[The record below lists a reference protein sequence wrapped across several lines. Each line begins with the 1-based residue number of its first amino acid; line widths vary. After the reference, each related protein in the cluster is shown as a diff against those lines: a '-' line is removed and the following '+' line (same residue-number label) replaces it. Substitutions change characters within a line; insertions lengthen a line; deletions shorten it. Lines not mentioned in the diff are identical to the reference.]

1 MPRHPYND
9 WEIKYDLLNGKK
21 IDCFQYW
28 NYMRRDMFMSF
39 EDEDAGVK
47 PPFFEN
53 MKGSPRGELFQ
64 NIKKIAELFIPD
76 GGDRICKADIM
87 FICHGRRQVIDGK
100 LVSIYTDFIEKEF
113 PDSITM
119 QRTGGGIRYRKSL
132 YTDRIFFIDKITT
145 KSYIYKYM
153 KKYLDLRTYKA
164 VRDKV
169 QEDMHEAFR
178 ELKDKY
184 SLHVNERDFAERATS
199 LYFYYQYK
207 KPVFERLL
215 DRISPKVIVEVVA
228 RSFDSEII
236 NEIAYE
242 KGIQTIELQ
251 HGTNSTWYPGD
262 IPIHQLPMWYFSFG
276 DFWSRAINLP
286 IPDGHVI
293 STGFPY
299 QEMMMGEYPK
309 DKWARDG
316 KTVIFLSS
324 RKYGKELS
332 EIAAELKRLM
342 PELNIIYKLHP
353 REYADYKENYPG
365 LEESGIEV
373 ISDSR
378 TPLYSLFARCSIQIG
393 VESTAIYEGMSF
405 MLRTFIWDIPM
416 AVNLR
421 RLADSGYAEL
431 FSNTGELIDLIER
444 KDSPGRT
451 YDVEDFWKK
460 NALNNIVTEIKKVT
474 GDRTIFRTGQ
484 ENAKESIGS

>member
-76 GGDRICKADIM
+76 GGDRVCKADIM

-207 KPVFERLL
+207 KPVFEKLL
-215 DRISPKVIVEVVA
+215 KKISPRVIVEVVG
-228 RSFDSEII
+228 RSFDAEII

-242 KGIQTIELQ
+242 SGIETVELQ

-262 IPIHQLPMWYFSFG
+262 IKIRQMPSWYFSFG
-276 DFWSRAINLP
+276 DFWSKAITLP
-286 IPDGHVI
+286 IPEKHVR
-293 STGFPY
+293 SVGFPY
-299 QEMMMGEYPK
+299 HDKMMKDYPE
-309 DKWARDG
+309 DRWIRNG
-316 KTVIFLSS
+316 NTVLFLSS
-324 RKYGKELS
+324 RKYGKGFS
-332 EIAAELKRLM
+332 GIASDLKKLM

-353 REYADYKENYPG
+353 REYADYEENYAF
-365 LEESGIEV
+365 LTEAGIKV
-373 ISDSR
+373 VRDSK
-378 TPLYSLFARCSIQIG
+378 TPLYSLFARSSIQVG
-393 VESTAIYEGMSF
+393 VESTAIYEGLSF
-405 MLRTFIWDIPM
+405 KLRTYIWNIPM
-416 AVNLR
+416 GMYLR
-421 RLADSGYAEL
+421 PLTEYGYAEY
-431 FSNTGELIDLIER
+431 FSDAVELSELIKRGAGSGKEYR
-444 KDSPGRT
+444 A
-451 YDVEDFWKK
+451 EDFWKK
-460 NALNNIVTEIKKVT
+460 DALRNIVSGIKEVL
-474 GDRTIFRTGQ
+474 G
-484 ENAKESIGS
+484 E